1 MTYKPKFGVAGGVSK
16 RESLDSV
23 ADFAAEA
30 ESLGF
35 NSIWLQDNPLTTRDP
50 YMALGV
56 VARRT
61 DRILLG
67 PGVSTP
73 ATRHPAVIANSIIT
87 LNDESNGRAFLGLG
101 SGGPSLLQPLGIESR
116 RAKAFR
122 QELEQIVTL
131 LRGEEV
137 AFDGMHYRV
146 GRSAS
151 SIPVIS
157 AASGDMMLRA
167 SGAVADG
174 VLLAGPAIIDRY
186 RDHTSKVCG
195 AATAAGRD
203 ADDVGIHILL
213 NVAIDNEETR
223 GVDQAKP
230 FVAAWIHAGQI
241 VAGESVAARFA
252 NDIAAV
258 KARHD
263 PSRHLS
269 SGPDADAVP
278 DTLVQ
283 AVAVAGSRDE
293 CQRQLAE
300 IVKLEPEQIVF
311 TVPARDRL
319 TNLRAIASV
328 IGSAGVR

>member
-1 MTYKPKFGVAGGVSK
+1 VTYTPKFGVAGGVSK

-23 ADFAAEA
+23 AEFAAEA
-30 ESLGF
+30 ETLGF
-35 NSIWLQDNPLTTRDP
+35 NSFWLQDNPLTTRDP
-50 YMALGV
+50 YMALEV

-61 DRILLG
+61 VRILLG

-73 ATRHPAVIANSIIT
+73 ATRHPAVIANSIMT
-87 LNDESNGRAFLGLG
+87 LNDESDGRAFLGIG

-122 QELEQIVTL
+122 LELEQIVTL

-137 AFDGMHYRV
+137 TTADGRHYRV
-146 GRSAS
+146 GRSPS

-167 SGAVADG
+167 SGALADG

-186 RDHTSKVCG
+186 REHTVKAHE

-203 ADDVGIHILL
+203 PANLTIHILL
-213 NVAIDNEETR
+213 NVSIDNEQTR
-223 GVDQAKP
+223 GIDQAKP
-230 FVAAWIHAGQI
+230 VVASWIHSGFVTAET
-241 VAGESVAARFA
+241 VSDVFA
-252 NDIAAV
+252 EAIEAV
-258 KARHD
+258 KERHD
-263 PSRHLS
+263 PSRHLA

-278 DTLVQ
+278 DELVQ
-283 AVAVAGSRDE
+283 AVAVAGNRDQ

-300 IVKLEPEQIVF
+300 ILKLQPAQIVI
-311 TVPARDRL
+311 TVPARNRL
-319 TNLRAIASV
+319 NNLRAIASV
-328 IGSAGVR
+328 IESASVR